1 MSLEF
6 PISLVGKKSGG
17 VDLTQD
23 LHRWFE
29 DGDRLDKVTG
39 TVNLEQ
45 PRGTATLAPPPNFTG
60 TFDPARDWSQKT
72 RFSGINFS
80 AYTVFMVT
88 ARKST
93 SGYRAI
99 WSTEGYNLG
108 DELIESANTRLLTR
122 VSGGSQQT
130 LQLSTNQWNTIV
142 YAKDGNTA
150 KVYIDGVVVSERTGN
165 NPATKHY
172 RVWDCQYTSFAQ
184 FGTANRTWGQED
196 VDAFHNGGSFIKYA
210 DL

>member
-1 MSLEF
+1 MSLKF
-6 PISLVGKKSGG
+6 PISLSGKKGGG

-39 TVNLEQ
+39 TVTLEP

-60 TFDPARDWSQKT
+60 TFDPARDWNQT
-72 RFSGINFS
+72 NRFSGINYE

-99 WSTEGYNLG
+99 WSTQGYNSG
-108 DELIESANTRLLTR
+108 DELIEAANTRVLTR

-142 YAKDGNTA
+142 YSKEGNTA

-165 NPATKHY
+165 TQTTQMYK
-172 RVWDCQYTSFAQ
+172 VWDCQYTSFAQ

-196 VDAFHNGGSFIKYA
+196 VDAFHNGGSFMKYA

>member
-39 TVNLEQ
+39 TVNLAQ

-60 TFDPARDWSQKT
+60 TFDPARDYDQAT

-99 WSTEGYNLG
+99 WSTDGYNLG

-122 VSGGSQQT
+122 VSGGYQQT
-130 LQLSTNQWNTIV
+130 LQLSLNQWNTIV

-196 VDAFHNGGSFIKYA
+196 VDAFHNGGSFTKYA